1 MAEYS
6 SSGVRLQVL
15 IVRDELDHT
24 VPDLRADVI
33 SGSRDE
39 LQDGIDI
46 PLVLLV
52 SLFNQQS

>member
-52 SLFNQQS
+52 SLFI